1 MCGVCCFV
9 RAIGAVIGLTFCGW
23 PVAVVLPG
31 ADVALRGEALAVFG
45 WIVGIALRGM
55 VSATRGCVFPP
66 SVESNEM
73 ALWKSVFLVVL
84 SSPASVGLSSAACCI
99 LAAGV
104 LCA

>member
-1 MCGVCCFV
+1 MCGVWCFV

-23 PVAVVLPG
+23 PVMVGLPG
-31 ADVALRGEALAVFG
+31 ADVALRGEALFG

-55 VSATRGCVFPP
+55 ASAARDCVFPP

>member
-1 MCGVCCFV
+1 M
-9 RAIGAVIGLTFCGW
+9 RAIGAVVGLTFCGW
-23 PVAVVLPG
+23 PVAVGLPG

-45 WIVGIALRGM
+45 WIVGFALRGM

-66 SVESNEM
+66 PVESNEK

-84 SSPASVGLSSAACCI
+84 SSPASVDLSASACCA
-99 LAAGV
+99 LATGV